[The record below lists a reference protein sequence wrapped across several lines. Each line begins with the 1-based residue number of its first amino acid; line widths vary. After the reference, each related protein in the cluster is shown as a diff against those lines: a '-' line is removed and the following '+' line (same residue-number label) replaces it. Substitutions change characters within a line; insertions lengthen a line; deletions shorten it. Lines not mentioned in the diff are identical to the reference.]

1 MWARTLTPVEEC
13 EHFRRN
19 SSRSSRSSS
28 AVQERGGARTGN
40 EGVRESVVA
49 GKMASVPRATCDVP
63 LCWPRAALVLL
74 NRGEKPAVIQVARMM
89 LGTIPGLH
97 CLKGRENVRVLV
109 RDVWGKQEK
118 GQHMPFDGDF
128 EIEVPPRAAFMG
140 LLSYSD

>member
-1 MWARTLTPVEEC
+1 MEEC
-13 EHFRRN
+13 QQL
-19 SSRSSRSSS
+19 S
-28 AVQERGGARTGN
+28 
-40 EGVRESVVA
+40 EGVSDSFVA
-49 GKMASVPRATCDVP
+49 GKMASVTRATCDVP

-118 GQHMPFDGDF
+118 GEHMAFDGDF

-140 LLSYSD
+140 LLSYSDQKKNQYLKNIYHDTSNR